1 MTPREIAYQLC
12 NEFYEGSALGKTQG
26 EHLEEK
32 GKAKQRA
39 LICVGDII
47 YHSPLNPYHTLQPTG
62 IKAIDYWREVK
73 KEIEKL

>member
-1 MTPREIAYQLC
+1 MTPREKAYQLC

-39 LICVGDII
+39 LICVDEII
-47 YHSPLNPYHTLQPTG
+47 YSYPTDPYITLQPTG
-62 IKAIDYWREVK
+62 IKAIVYWREVK